1 MTSAVVTGAAM
12 GIGAATVGRLLDEF
26 DFVVGVDRDA
36 AALATAGADL
46 GSRFKGVLGDV
57 GNWKTHE
64 LAAQTAEEHAPLGAW
79 VNNAG
84 IDVQG
89 AAHEITA
96 ETIEADLR
104 VLQLG
109 VMFGTSVAV
118 RTMAR
123 YGFGSIVQVSS
134 IQGLVAFPGYFV
146 YGAAKA
152 AVAMM
157 ARSVAVEYGP
167 IGIRC
172 NAVCPGGVDTP
183 MTEAGLTPEELA
195 RVREHDPL
203 SPLGRLAR
211 ADEIAEVIAFLLS
224 DRASYVSGA
233 VIPVDG
239 GATARSYA
247 YPARPEIAALVT
259 APARVL
265 ADEEK
270 P

>member
-1 MTSAVVTGAAM
+1 M
-12 GIGAATVGRLLDEF
+12 GIGVATVGRLLGDY
-26 DFVVGVDRDA
+26 DFVVGLDRNA
-36 AALATAGADL
+36 AALAAAGADL
-46 GSRFKGVLGDV
+46 GSRFKGIVGDI
-57 GNWKTHE
+57 GNWETHE
-64 LAAQTAEEHAPLGAW
+64 RAARSAEERAPLNAW

-89 AAHEITA
+89 AAHELTP

-118 RTMAR
+118 RTMAQH
-123 YGFGSIVQVSS
+123 GLGSIVQVSS
-134 IQGLVAFPGYFV
+134 IQGLAAFPGYFV
-146 YGAAKA
+146 YGSAKA

-157 ARSVAVEYGP
+157 ALSVAVDYGP

-183 MTEAGLTPEELA
+183 MTEEGLTPEELA
-195 RVREHDPL
+195 SVRKHDPL

-239 GATARSYA
+239 GATARCYA
-247 YPARPEIAALVT
+247 YPARPEIADLVAAPNRAL
-259 APARVL
+259 AH
-265 ADEEK
+265 EEK
-270 P
+270 HDDR